1 MYVAQ
6 VGAWMTIVA
15 VFSFARVRIGVECR
29 LAGTEALFWYACALR
44 IGDVI
49 GSTSAIGQISVGRF
63 FKRHVREQISV
74 S

>member
-1 MYVAQ
+1 MPLQVA
-6 VGAWMTIVA
+6 AWITVVA

-29 LAGTEALFWYACALR
+29 LAGPEALFWYACALR

-63 FKRHVREQISV
+63 FRRHMRGNI
-74 S
+74 